1 MSRITENDILIPAL
15 YIVYKNKSATTTI
28 IKEQLVEMFRPTG
41 EDAEVLQG
49 RNDTKFT
56 QIVRNLTGS
65 HYSSN
70 RFGELTT
77 KNANKFSLTPEG
89 NVFIEENV
97 SQCEYISNNFF
108 TYNENI
114 DIATKIHKSSKTKHN
129 LIIYKIKIRQTAKS
143 SNTLL

>member
-70 RFGELTT
+70 RFGEVTT

-89 NVFIEENV
+89 MYSLKKTSV
-97 SQCEYISNNFF
+97 SV
-108 TYNENI
+108 NI
-114 DIATKIHKSSKTKHN
+114 F
-129 LIIYKIKIRQTAKS
+129 QTTS
-143 SNTLL
+143 LHTMRI

>member
-41 EDAEVLQG
+41 EDAEILQG

-65 HYSSN
+65 HYNSN

-77 KNANKFSLTPEG
+77 KNANKFSLTSEG
-89 NVFIEENV
+89 KVFIEENI
-97 SQCEYISNNFF
+97 SQCEYISNNLF
-108 TYNENI
+108 TYDENV
-114 DIATKIHKSSKTKHN
+114 DIAIKIHKSSKAKHN
-129 LIIYKIKIRQTAKS
+129 LIIY
-143 SNTLL
+143 NEDDMH